1 MQRTF
6 LYLALNKTVFYLY
19 FYLIIFVYGL
29 YEKMAPLHLTT
40 GLLQKAKTVPVR
52 LVLFSMPPAS
62 VSRVLV
68 LNILFSGE
76 L

>member
-1 MQRTF
+1 
-6 LYLALNKTVFYLY
+6 
-19 FYLIIFVYGL
+19 
-29 YEKMAPLHLTT
+29 MAPLHLTT